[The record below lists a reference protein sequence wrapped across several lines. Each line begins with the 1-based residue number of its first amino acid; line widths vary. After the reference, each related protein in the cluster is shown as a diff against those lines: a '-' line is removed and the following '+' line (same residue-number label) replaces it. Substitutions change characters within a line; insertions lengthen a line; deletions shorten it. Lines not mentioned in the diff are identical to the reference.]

1 MPVGTRLY
9 IGAMCSFALYQLDQM
24 GVTPGDVL
32 RMAQNKTVKAANALS
47 TDPVGALSRAYNVA
61 YENRALQMILLWLIF
76 KGLAYYFKLRVQA
89 RQAKEEAE
97 AAAAAAG
104 PAAAAPTAA
113 GKASKGGKSGSSKK
127 KN

>member
-1 MPVGTRLY
+1 
-9 IGAMCSFALYQLDQM
+9 MCSFALYQLDQM